1 MRISFLMYMLIILL
15 FLFGCEEEQEQA
27 VQHGEAGFITQFV
40 SKDEVLIGDVIYN
53 IKTDTIISTNSGE
66 SLDDKDLQIGMKIQ
80 PYYIGSMQDTFPA
93 KAEARLLRVLADD
106 VSMEE
111 SVMIINVLQ
120 QLRRGEDEHFIV
132 TKVERQE
139 NAYRM
144 NVMKRSNVD
153 IGFVITVD
161 AENYEILF
169 MEA

>member
-1 MRISFLMYMLIILL
+1 MRISFLMYMLIVLL
-15 FLFGCEEEQEQA
+15 FLSGCEEEQA

-40 SKDEVLIGDVIYN
+40 GKDEVLIGDVIYSIN
-53 IKTDTIISTNSGE
+53 TDTKISTNSGE
-66 SLDDKDLQIGMKIQ
+66 SLDEKDLQIGMKVQ
-80 PYYIGSMQDTFPA
+80 PYYIGSMQETFPA
-93 KAEARLLRVLADD
+93 KAEARLFRVLVDD

>member
-15 FLFGCEEEQEQA
+15 FLFGCEEEQA
-27 VQHGEAGFITQFV
+27 VQHGEPGFITQFV
-40 SKDEVLIGDVIYN
+40 SKDEILIGDVIYSIN
-53 IKTDTIISTNSGE
+53 TDTEISTTSGE
-66 SLDDKDLQIGMKIQ
+66 SLDDKELQIGMKIQ
-80 PYYIGSMQDTFPA
+80 PYYIGSMQETFPA
-93 KAEARLLRVLADD
+93 KAETRLLRVLVDD